1 MYKNNLAGARNIV
14 RLIQRPDFA
23 SISNQPVSD
32 QLDPIIQAAF
42 ACETVAAK
50 QIGSGA
56 FGLVYLVTLPCS
68 PERVVVKIQK
78 FPGWGLR
85 EKQQLEYLRQYA
97 PVPVPQIY
105 YYQPDTANVCEALM
119 MEYIPGVPGKSLRDP
134 APPIRQRITRDII
147 ETLLA
152 LHEVQ
157 HPGGYGNL
165 NDSSFYAYWWDFYGQ
180 RVRAVHA
187 YLQRP
192 LPGDTPIDTAILRM
206 ADRSLSAGERIFAE
220 CQNNAVLVHG
230 DFCLNN
236 LLFDPTTSRIVGLI
250 DPLDLH
256 WGERELDLVNLT
268 KSRGDRFQLLET
280 YSQSVDLGEQFPLR
294 YWFYQFWS
302 WLYYY
307 ALIHVLATEWLLFC
321 VQKLEEAMKK
331 YLL

>member
-1 MYKNNLAGARNIV
+1 M

-23 SISNQPVSD
+23 SISRQPASD
-32 QLDPIIQAAF
+32 QLEPIIQAAF
-42 ACETVAAK
+42 ACEVVSAK
-50 QIGSGA
+50 LIGSGA
-56 FGLVYLVTLPCS
+56 FGLVYLVTLPHS

-85 EKQQLEYLRQYA
+85 EQQQLECLRQYA
-97 PVPVPQIY
+97 PVPVPQVY
-105 YYQPDTANVCEALM
+105 YYQPDTATICEALVM
-119 MEYIPGVPGKSLRDP
+119 DYLPGVPGKSLRDP
-134 APPIRQRITRDII
+134 ARAVRQRVTHDIV

-152 LHEVQ
+152 LHAVR
-157 HPGGYGNL
+157 HPDGYGNL
-165 NDSSFYAYWWDFYGQ
+165 GTNSFYECWWDFYGQ
-180 RVRAVHA
+180 RVQAVHA

-206 ADRSLSAGERIFAE
+206 ADRSLSAGARIFAA
-220 CQNNAVLVHG
+220 CSNNAVLVHG

-236 LLFDPTTSRIVGLI
+236 LLFDPHTCRIVGLI

-280 YSQSVDLGEQFPLR
+280 YCQRVELDEQFPLR

-321 VQKLEEAMKK
+321 VQKLEEALQK
-331 YLL
+331 YLV